1 MSDKPKTRIRYGLE
15 EGYNNTYS
23 VTVYTK
29 HQVNTVEEGFNMIKS
44 MYMLEDPADI
54 DPSVELRGVPALD
67 IVFNLEN

>member
-15 EGYNNTYS
+15 EGYNGKYS

-29 HQVNTVEEGFNMIKS
+29 HEVNTVEEGFHMIKS

-54 DPSVELRGVPALD
+54 DPSIELRGVPAVD
-67 IVFNLEN
+67 IVFGLEK

>member
-1 MSDKPKTRIRYGLE
+1 MSESKTRIRYGLE
-15 EGYNNTYS
+15 EGYNGKYT

-29 HQVNTVEEGFNMIKS
+29 HEVDTVEAGFNMIKS

-54 DPSVELRGVPALD
+54 DPSVELRGVSALD